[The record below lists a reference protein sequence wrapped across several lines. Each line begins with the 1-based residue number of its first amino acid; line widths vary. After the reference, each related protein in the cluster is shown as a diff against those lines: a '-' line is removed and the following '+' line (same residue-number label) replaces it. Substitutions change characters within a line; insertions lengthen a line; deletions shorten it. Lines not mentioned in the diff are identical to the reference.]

1 MVSVIITTCKREPEM
16 VERAI
21 ASVAGQSYHNWE
33 LIIIDDSPESY
44 DKRDQ
49 VYSMIQRYSDK
60 YTVFYHRNEENSGA
74 CYSRNRGLEIAKG
87 EYIAFLDD
95 DDEWLPEKLAEQ
107 VRIIEATPEKVA
119 LVYCSYYRYVDETG
133 ERELIALPIQKSNT
147 YADLMR
153 DGNRIGG
160 MSMPLLRTECVRHVG
175 GFDELMQS
183 AQDMDLWLRLAKEY
197 ILIGTD
203 LPLVIYHVHAGEHI
217 TANPIKKIAGLERLN
232 QKNRE
237 YLEAHKEIKWKR
249 ELLLIRYYVGAGKRK
264 EAFIIWKNVAFIC
277 PLKVLQNTKEL
288 IRILL

>member
-133 ERELIALPIQKSNT
+133 ERELIALPIQK
-147 YADLMR
+147 
-153 DGNRIGG
+153 
-160 MSMPLLRTECVRHVG
+160 
-175 GFDELMQS
+175 
-183 AQDMDLWLRLAKEY
+183 
-197 ILIGTD
+197 
-203 LPLVIYHVHAGEHI
+203 VH
-217 TANPIKKIAGLERLN
+217 
-232 QKNRE
+232 
-237 YLEAHKEIKWKR
+237 
-249 ELLLIRYYVGAGKRK
+249 
-264 EAFIIWKNVAFIC
+264 C
-277 PLKVLQNTKEL
+277 
-288 IRILL
+288 